1 MSNPIS
7 SRRSSG
13 IPQGSPRLLKVA
25 TRFATGVRSENKDA
39 TSRKLPAYCRCVD
52 TFDDTTLLELF
63 NWDGECL
70 RPGQELLRGRDQ
82 IGAFLQGRDR
92 ATTTRH
98 IPSNMIVDVQG
109 PDSATAVSCY
119 TLLKRI
125 PGSTPEHALK
135 PAVLGEYHDVFRL
148 AEGRWRIARRDTRH
162 VFRAG

>member
-1 MSNPIS
+1 VSNPIS

-70 RPGQELLRGRDQ
+70 RPGQELLRG
-82 IGAFLQGRDR
+82 GGKSPGV
-92 ATTTRH
+92 
-98 IPSNMIVDVQG
+98 IPAMYF
-109 PDSATAVSCY
+109 A
-119 TLLKRI
+119 
-125 PGSTPEHALK
+125 
-135 PAVLGEYHDVFRL
+135 PAEC
-148 AEGRWRIARRDTRH
+148 AQKT
-162 VFRAG
+162 